1 MFSKTF
7 LRTLRNDIS
16 VETLIRDTLR
26 LPHKYREGYF
36 RFLCPVCR
44 DFHTAV
50 NSKTNLA
57 RCFRCKKNFNPIDMV
72 MTVNNCD
79 FRRAVEFLEK
89 IMPQV
94 QQP

>member
-7 LRTLRNDIS
+7 LRSLRNDIP
-16 VETLIRDTLR
+16 VEMLIRDTLG

-57 RCFRCKKNFNPIDMV
+57 RCFRCKKNFNPIDMT

-79 FRRAVEFLEK
+79 FRGAVEFLKK
-89 IMPQV
+89 IMRQV
-94 QQP
+94 Q